1 MFYNNPKFQEKYY
14 DFVSGIFAFNK
25 VLKIIPVNFQKT
37 LWKPIWDQKSS
48 FILDLLSEIIQAVF
62 GSITPLILGYAI
74 YNQSISTILIF
85 GFAYLGIELM
95 NRTLHRVRA
104 IYTTQA
110 GNSINYFAYRF
121 FLTVDPVYHATK
133 SSGQIVSKVERA
145 SKSYVQMINFF
156 LEDAVNIIISFVTI
170 IIVLASFNYKLGLIS
185 GFAFIVLACINA
197 LLSFVNSKSLIK
209 KLIRAQDQK
218 SIVNTENL
226 SQNALIRSSFATTEQ
241 DHKMLKFTKK
251 LMVESSIVW
260 FGSGI
265 SITINRVLFLI
276 STMILSFT
284 ILDLVK
290 NSEMT
295 AVTAVALLV
304 TFLSA
309 SGAVLTVG
317 NVIRNIT
324 EKYFEIIDLWDF
336 IRGFGKQTYPV
347 LEEED
352 KV

>member
-1 MFYNNPKFQEKYY
+1 MDYNSHK
-14 DFVSGIFAFNK
+14 
-25 VLKIIPVNFQKT
+25 
-37 LWKPIWDQKSS
+37 
-48 FILDLLSEIIQAVF
+48 
-62 GSITPLILGYAI
+62 
-74 YNQSISTILIF
+74 
-85 GFAYLGIELM
+85 
-95 NRTLHRVRA
+95 
-104 IYTTQA
+104 
-110 GNSINYFAYRF
+110 F
-121 FLTVDPVYHATK
+121 FLVVDPIFHTTK
-133 SSGQIVSKVERA
+133 SSGQIISKVERA

-336 IRGFGKQTYPV
+336 IQGFGSQTFPV
-347 LEEED
+347 LDQENNHLL
-352 KV
+352 K